1 MQTET
6 LPYLM
11 LYEHTSRQLPAPT
24 PRTALA
30 AHAHVHFIIPV
41 PVGWSSSSLH
51 VQGPINRI
59 G

>member
-11 LYEHTSRQLPAPT
+11 LYEHTIRHLPAHSPHAT
-24 PRTALA
+24 LA

-41 PVGWSSSSLH
+41 PVGWSLSALH
-51 VQGPINRI
+51 VQGPINRL

>member
-11 LYEHTSRQLPAPT
+11 LYEHTIRLLPALSPLST
-24 PRTALA
+24 PA

-41 PVGWSSSSLH
+41 PVGWSFSSLH
-51 VQGPINRI
+51 VQGPINHL